1 MNETKSTFISKE
13 EQKKIEIFFKKILE
27 ALKIKLYVY
36 KLLILPSQQIALY
49 RIRKII
55 KNSSP
60 SSKNTSGKKI
70 LFHPID
76 ARYGLH
82 TYIEGGIAKALQVRG
97 SEVKMLICGGVLKT
111 CPGHFTIKKPR
122 VTWQCENCVSFSRK
136 FYETVGLPYVSYRDY
151 ITKEDIETITKKV
164 NEMSMKECKNFV
176 HKGVKV
182 GFHAFTSANRYFIGA
197 KTEEEL
203 YNSVFRSELISAII
217 STDVAEKIIADE
229 KPDIMVNSHG
239 CYSTWGSFSELF
251 MNKNIKVYI
260 WGGGGHKKDTL
271 IFERHDIGDCYTRYY
286 EEARKKRAL
295 DKNEEEE
302 LKSFLDDRMT
312 GIGGDTSLYGFSTDK
327 TNDLKKMFD
336 IDKYKKT
343 YVLFSNLPW
352 DSSLLKTNKGFKD
365 VYEWV
370 SCTIELFKEKPNLQL
385 IIKIHPSEKVHESK
399 NTVMDYINEKYDILP
414 KNIKIIPPDGDISPY
429 SLLPFIDVGIVYN
442 GTIGLEMAIKN
453 IPVVATGIAPYSE
466 KGFTYDISTKKEY
479 SEILFSDIT
488 TLPNQV
494 NLAKS
499 FAHFYFIKSLIPRSF
514 IYYNSFLNLGW
525 NIKSLEDFK
534 PGKNKHLDKICN
546 YILHGGI
553 YQDW

>member
-1 MNETKSTFISKE
+1 MGETKSAFLSEE
-13 EQKKIEIFFKKILE
+13 EQKKIEIFFKKILD
-27 ALKIKLYVY
+27 AFHIKIFVY
-36 KLLILPSQQIALY
+36 KMLILPSQQIALH
-49 RIRKII
+49 RIRRII
-55 KNSSP
+55 KNSAP
-60 SSKNTSGKKI
+60 LTKNISGKKI
-70 LFHPID
+70 VFHPID

-82 TYIEGGIAKALQVRG
+82 AYIEGGIAKALQVRG
-97 SEVKMLICGGVLKT
+97 HEVKMLICGGTLKT

-122 VTWQCENCVSFSRK
+122 NTWYCENCISFSRK
-136 FYETVGLPYVSYRDY
+136 FYETVGLPYVTYGDY
-151 ITKEDIETITKKV
+151 TTKEEIESITKKV
-164 NEMSMKECKNFV
+164 NKMSMKECRSLV
-176 HKGVKV
+176 HKDVEV
-182 GFHAFTSANRYFIGA
+182 GFHAFTSADRYFIGA
-197 KTEEEL
+197 IIEEEQ
-203 YNSVFRSELISAII
+203 YNSVFRSELITAII
-217 STDVAEKIIADE
+217 STDVAEKILADE

-251 MNKNIKVYI
+251 LKKDIRVCI

-271 IFERHDIGDCYTRYY
+271 IFERHDIADCYTRYY
-286 EEARKKRAL
+286 KEARKKRPL

-312 GIGGDTSLYGFSTDK
+312 GVGGDTSLYGFSTDK

-352 DSSLLKTNKGFKD
+352 DVSLLKTNKGFKD

-370 SCTIELFKEKPNLQL
+370 SYTIELFKEKPNLQL
-385 IIKIHPSEKVHESK
+385 VIKIHPSEKVYESEK
-399 NTVMDYINEKYDILP
+399 TVMDYINEKFDSLP
-414 KNIKIIPPDGDISPY
+414 KNIKIIPPTSDINPY

-479 SEILFSDIT
+479 SDVLFGDIP

-494 NLAKS
+494 DLAKS

-514 IYYNSFLNLGW
+514 IYCNSFLDLGW

-534 PGKNKHLDKICN
+534 EGKNKHLDNICN
-546 YILHGGI
+546 YILYGGI